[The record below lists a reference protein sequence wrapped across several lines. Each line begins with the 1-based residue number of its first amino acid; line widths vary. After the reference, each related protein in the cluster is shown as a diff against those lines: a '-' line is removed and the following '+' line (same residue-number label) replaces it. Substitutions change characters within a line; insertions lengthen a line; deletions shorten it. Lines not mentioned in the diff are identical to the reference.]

1 VFRDCGLAC
10 GVTVV
15 NAIPR
20 DTYTF
25 PFIRSAANKAEGF
38 WSEIL
43 GIIDTDSGERG
54 TVIP

>member
-1 VFRDCGLAC
+1 MFRDCGLAC